1 MSRIDKFKSYLSND
15 EKFFLEGLEPSI
27 FNFFD
32 EAVDKN
38 IVNII
43 FTPYQINRLIKLID
57 SSNSAKKLYN
67 NLIGV
72 IDGDQE
78 LIKHKINALEELD
91 INLDGKQI
99 GTIVC
104 HNYQVI
110 SERLK
115 LYLVT
120 FLDFDV
126 LNVKDAHK
134 KPLGRI
140 LNQLQDE
147 FPKNKFIQSLNTNIR
162 NSVTHYTYFFE
173 DKYNKIHFCNG
184 VFDYSP
190 NIMKLSEFR
199 KNSNELNILT
209 EAFFII
215 YKDKFFPGD
224 NLFLDK

>member
-1 MSRIDKFKSYLSND
+1 M
-15 EKFFLEGLEPSI
+15 
-27 FNFFD
+27 
-32 EAVDKN
+32 
-38 IVNII
+38 
-43 FTPYQINRLIKLID
+43 
-57 SSNSAKKLYN
+57 
-67 NLIGV
+67 IGV

-162 NSVTHYTYFFE
+162 NSVTHYTYFL
-173 DKYNKIHFCNG
+173 KINTIKSIF
-184 VFDYSP
+184 VMVY
-190 NIMKLSEFR
+190 L
-199 KNSNELNILT
+199 
-209 EAFFII
+209 II
-215 YKDKFFPGD
+215 R
-224 NLFLDK
+224 LI